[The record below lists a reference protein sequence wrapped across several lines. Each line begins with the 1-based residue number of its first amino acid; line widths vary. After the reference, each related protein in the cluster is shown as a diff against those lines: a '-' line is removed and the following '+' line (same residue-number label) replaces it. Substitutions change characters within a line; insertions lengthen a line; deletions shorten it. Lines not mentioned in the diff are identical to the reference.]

1 MKKSFLIVAASLF
14 TCFTANRVLAQTQTK
29 TDTTKKAVT
38 TTTTQTDATDVVGAL
53 NSNADYSTAAAAVK
67 AANLEASLKTGG
79 PYTIF
84 APNNNAFAKLAAGTM
99 DSLMKDPAKLATLLK
114 GHIVTGRYAKA
125 DIIKALTA
133 GKGKATVTTLDGQAL
148 TLSISKTSTLQLT
161 NAAGSVAEVTLYDLM
176 GGASVVNGLNAVL
189 TSTPSAAAPA
199 STTPPAAPAKST
211 TTP

>member
-14 TCFTANRVLAQTQTK
+14 TCFTANQVLAQTQTK

-38 TTTTQTDATDVVGAL
+38 TTTTTQVDATDVVGAL

-84 APNNNAFAKLAAGTM
+84 APNNNAFTKLPAGTM

-114 GHIVTGRYAKA
+114 GHIVNGKYAKA

-133 GKGKATVTTLDGQAL
+133 GKGKASLTTLDGQTL

-161 NAAGSVAEVTLYDLM
+161 NAAGSVAEVTLYDLI
-176 GGASVVNGLNAVL
+176 GGASVVNGINSVL
-189 TSTPSAAAPA
+189 TATPSAAAPA
-199 STTPPAAPAKST
+199 TPPATATPTKT

>member
-14 TCFTANRVLAQTQTK
+14 TCFTANQVFAQTQTK

-38 TTTTQTDATDVVGAL
+38 TTTTTTDGAADVIGAL
-53 NSNADYSTAAAAVK
+53 NSNTDYSTAAAAFK

-84 APNNNAFAKLAAGTM
+84 APNNNAFAKLPAGTL

-114 GHIVTGRYAKA
+114 GHVVTGKYAKA

-133 GKGKATVTTLDGQAL
+133 GKGKATLTTIDGQSL
-148 TLSISKTSTLQLT
+148 ILSISKTSTLQLT
-161 NAAGSVAEVTLYDLM
+161 NAAGSVTEVTLYDLI
-176 GGASVVNGLNAVL
+176 GANGIVNGVNSVL
-189 TSTPSAAAPA
+189 TSTPSAA
-199 STTPPAAPAKST
+199 TTPPATPAKAAA
-211 TTP
+211 TPGK